1 MSYFESRLR
10 VNFDDL
16 NEIKKKLELCE
27 KLGIKNLILEPKEDI
42 QNISLEI
49 KRIIKDA
56 TKINIYYRHT
66 LNPDNL
72 QDFKKSI
79 KRFNNHP
86 EILSVETSN
95 KDIQIH
101 AARDSRVD
109 LISFSHPEII
119 KTLSNGVISLAKQNK
134 SFIEFSLSSIMVK
147 NRSIQSK
154 NFRNLYRF
162 IHKVRKLKGSYIL
175 SGDFNDLF
183 DIRHPRALISICYTL
198 LDIPLAE
205 LKSAFKE
212 NPLKL
217 LKRIEKRQNSAILE
231 NGVKLI
237 SNGGLK
243 W

>member
-49 KRIIKDA
+49 KRIIKDT

-217 LKRIEKRQNSAILE
+217 LKRIEKRQDSAILE

-237 SNGGLK
+237 SNGGF
-243 W
+243 

>member
-49 KRIIKDA
+49 KRIIKDT

-154 NFRNLYRF
+154 NFRKLYRF

-217 LKRIEKRQNSAILE
+217 LKRIEKRQDSAILE

-237 SNGGLK
+237 SNGGF
-243 W
+243 